1 MLKKNYRIE
10 TNYTIRGQ
18 IINYI
23 RTSFISSFFFF
34 FITTIIN
41 ARKNFNKIALMLA
54 REARNHVR
62 IVKRNSGGEVVL
74 HEDTVGKFCNR
85 PTTVGLLVTCLLTGL
100 LTLRRRI
107 EYPRWIL
114 LP

>member
-18 IINYI
+18 IKLYSHIVH
-23 RTSFISSFFFF
+23 FVLFF